1 MVFSFSESNIERTA
15 SVLGVSP
22 AWEDDLARFELSD
35 EESGRQ
41 LALEIQTHLIREAA
55 LRAGDEQRGPLDDG
69 RYFDNLG

>member
-1 MVFSFSESNIERTA
+1 MVFSFSESSIERIA

-41 LALEIQTHLIREAA
+41 LALEIPDAPDSRSC
-55 LRAGDEQRGPLDDG
+55 PPSW
-69 RYFDNLG
+69 